1 MENQDREIAV
11 EVKTEDFN
19 FKEHA
24 LKALLGSLYY
34 IFVYI
39 PFILPIKIWG
49 KAAARI
55 SLVWDS
61 KSISYNENNSKYAL
75 FSFYFNYII
84 NFIFDA
90 CSVLIYPI
98 GFIYYT
104 YELIDTSLEFKYAF
118 EAYIIGLVQVYV
130 SVVAIRF
137 AKETLFFMINNLVSW
152 ILEMIVNVG
161 KLIKNVWL
169 LNFVVKRKEEFKTQS
184 GRPLQ
189 KINKTEL

>member
-11 EVKTEDFN
+11 EVKTEDFK

-98 GFIYYT
+98 GFIYCTYT
-104 YELIDTSLEFKYAF
+104 LTQNTDFTGYIASLF
-118 EAYIIGLVQVYV
+118 GVYS
-130 SVVAIRF
+130 SVCAIRF